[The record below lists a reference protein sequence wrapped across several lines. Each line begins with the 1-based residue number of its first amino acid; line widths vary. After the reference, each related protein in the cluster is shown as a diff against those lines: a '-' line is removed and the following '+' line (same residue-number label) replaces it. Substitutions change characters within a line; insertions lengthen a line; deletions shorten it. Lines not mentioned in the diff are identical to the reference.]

1 MDLKNWKVQKQPD
14 WYIKAVKK
22 TITELAGG
30 YSEAAEW
37 LGITQNSLFNRL
49 RTEGDQVFPIG
60 WAQVIQRAGNT
71 HYVIDAM
78 AREAGC
84 VCVPLPEDESVGVTD
99 INEKLLEVF
108 EEVARYSQQV
118 KNAIEDGEV
127 DRVEFETLKEGLYR
141 STVKMQE
148 HLNLVSRTFC
158 KPEEV
163 NAPSCSSGRSVAKNT
178 CVEN

>member
-1 MDLKNWKVQKQPD
+1 
-14 WYIKAVKK
+14 
-22 TITELAGG
+22 
-30 YSEAAEW
+30 
-37 LGITQNSLFNRL
+37 
-49 RTEGDQVFPIG
+49 
-60 WAQVIQRAGNT
+60 
-71 HYVIDAM
+71 M
-78 AREAGC
+78 ARESGC
-84 VCVPLPEDESVGVTD
+84 ICVPLPEEELVGVTD

-127 DRVEFETLKEGLYR
+127 DREEFESLKEGLYR

-158 KPEEV
+158 KSEEV